1 MTETVSQRVSRYIL
15 DGTDQDLRR
24 LLSLAETFAESA
36 RAALVRAGVQPGWT
50 VIDCGCGP
58 LGALAVLADIVGPAG
73 HVVGVDS
80 NPAAVQRARAV
91 VSALELGNADLV
103 AGDLHD
109 MDSAAL
115 GGPFDLAFTRCFLV
129 HQADPVRTLRHIAGL
144 LSPGGLVVAQ
154 EPLRNP
160 APRAHPHVPAAA
172 EAWDLIQEVR
182 DRAGL
187 PPEAVESLPRTAREA
202 GLEVAALHGFFLPS
216 EDPQELDV
224 GAALITATKERGV
237 QLGIAADRFDDLTRQ
252 IQAAKAT
259 HEWGTGAFMLNLTL
273 RKPAEA

>member
-1 MTETVSQRVSRYIL
+1 
-15 DGTDQDLRR
+15 
-24 LLSLAETFAESA
+24 
-36 RAALVRAGVQPGWT
+36 
-50 VIDCGCGP
+50 
-58 LGALAVLADIVGPAG
+58 VLADIVGPAG

-80 NPAAVQRARAV
+80 NPAAVQRGRAV

-109 MDSAAL
+109 LDSAAL

-144 LSPGGLVVAQ
+144 LRPGGLVVAQ

-160 APRAHPHVPAAA
+160 GPRAHPHIPALA

-187 PPEAVESLPRTAREA
+187 PAEAVESLPRAAREA
-202 GLEVAALHGFFLPS
+202 GLEVAALHGFFVPS
-216 EDPQELDV
+216 EDPQELDG
-224 GAALITATKERGV
+224 GAALVTATKERGV

-259 HEWGTGAFMLNLTL
+259 HEWMIGAFFFSLTL